1 MGACGSADQNRRK
14 ENQAPS
20 GEAAD
25 KKSLGKAWTNE
36 EQGSKKEKNK
46 KVNKADV
53 VSAFES
59 PKSNNGEKKMTVKPL
74 KEAEEN
80 AVQSIAPQQEVAEK
94 PRTLDDVR
102 PKAPIFSTGKPSAAA
117 ENSPGRAAPGFLPTP
132 TRSGNQ
138 VVQVDVKEQRAKHT
152 EDNAEDGQ
160 NSATA
165 GKTET
170 HDDDTKRENEAGRTQ
185 VKGKTAE
192 PQKVFFQKPVEDHYM
207 DEVDDL
213 PCEVIPTGI
222 KTSTRGDNDENVPS
236 KNNGTNDSKT
246 EKKDDSTKVTPKRDF
261 LKKKSKMGTLPAL
274 AGNKKKGLVPLTFD
288 KKKHQ
293 QFRKSL
299 KGMKKSG
306 NRMKK
311 MEKYIVKRIG
321 LPTKAADLIM
331 VYAAMKTSTLDKFS
345 VADVQAKAPLTDRN
359 EEQANRKSLIS
370 QSPDASTIA
379 SPAKGL
385 MTALG

>member
-1 MGACGSADQNRRK
+1 
-14 ENQAPS
+14 
-20 GEAAD
+20 
-25 KKSLGKAWTNE
+25 
-36 EQGSKKEKNK
+36 
-46 KVNKADV
+46 
-53 VSAFES
+53 
-59 PKSNNGEKKMTVKPL
+59 
-74 KEAEEN
+74 
-80 AVQSIAPQQEVAEK
+80 
-94 PRTLDDVR
+94 
-102 PKAPIFSTGKPSAAA
+102 
-117 ENSPGRAAPGFLPTP
+117 
-132 TRSGNQ
+132 
-138 VVQVDVKEQRAKHT
+138 
-152 EDNAEDGQ
+152 
-160 NSATA
+160 
-165 GKTET
+165 
-170 HDDDTKRENEAGRTQ
+170 
-185 VKGKTAE
+185 
-192 PQKVFFQKPVEDHYM
+192 
-207 DEVDDL
+207 
-213 PCEVIPTGI
+213 
-222 KTSTRGDNDENVPS
+222 
-236 KNNGTNDSKT
+236 
-246 EKKDDSTKVTPKRDF
+246 
-261 LKKKSKMGTLPAL
+261 MGTLPAL